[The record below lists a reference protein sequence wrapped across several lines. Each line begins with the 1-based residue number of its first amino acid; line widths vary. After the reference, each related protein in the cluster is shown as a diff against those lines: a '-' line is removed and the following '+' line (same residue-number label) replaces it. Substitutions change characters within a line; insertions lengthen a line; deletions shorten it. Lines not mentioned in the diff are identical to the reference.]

1 MILSGHGHGTLRRD
15 TLSDREAD
23 RFRYYLGEYP
33 MFAKRMA
40 SASTLTDVP

>member
-1 MILSGHGHGTLRRD
+1 MILSGHGHCTLLRD

-33 MFAKRMA
+33 MVREKNGICLD
-40 SASTLTDVP
+40 TH